1 MVYDTSS
8 SVKLGQI
15 YMEGETEMEPEDAGT
30 ETFQIE
36 TKYRRDL
43 VLSTEC
49 RVSSG
54 PGIFFHFESTK
65 QPIAV
70 RTDMPH

>member
-1 MVYDTSS
+1 MVYDTLS

-15 YMEGETEMEPEDAGT
+15 YMEGETEMEREDAGT

-54 PGIFFHFESTK
+54 PGIFHFESTK